1 MGWTVGA
8 SGFDCQQMH
17 EIVFKMSAQILV
29 VEPACYFIVRSAGVR
44 QLEHEAE
51 RLSPCRV
58 KSVELYQQT
67 ETFLSLPLLKVV
79 GLNAFSKLQPTV
91 SFCHSPNF

>member
-17 EIVFKMSAQILV
+17 EIVFKMSAQILG
-29 VEPACYFIVRSAGVR
+29 VELACYFIVRSAGVR

-51 RLSPCRV
+51 LHAELKAWNCTSTQ
-58 KSVELYQQT
+58 KHSSVYLY
-67 ETFLSLPLLKVV
+67 
-79 GLNAFSKLQPTV
+79 
-91 SFCHSPNF
+91 